1 MNNYEDLICF
11 GDIIDSTI
19 HNATAI
25 QGQGY
30 RVYSIYG
37 CAACISSVGGGPSG
51 FGPLIVVPKIS
62 EYVIDKIS
70 KI

>member
-1 MNNYEDLICF
+1 MNSSEGLICL
-11 GDIIDSTI
+11 GDIIDKTI

-37 CAACISSVGGGPSG
+37 CAACISSVGGVR
-51 FGPLIVVPKIS
+51 VVLDLS
-62 EYVIDKIS
+62 
-70 KI
+70 